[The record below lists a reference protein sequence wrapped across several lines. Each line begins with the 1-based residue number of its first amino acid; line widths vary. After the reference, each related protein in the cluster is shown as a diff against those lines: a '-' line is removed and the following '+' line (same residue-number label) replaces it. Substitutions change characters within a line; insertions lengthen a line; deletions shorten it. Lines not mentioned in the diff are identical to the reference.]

1 VRVAAI
7 FAADTNASCIASR
20 FWSSGSRS
28 SRPQRAVDRA
38 VTPHGSGASIAAVA
52 AWRLDGEQLVEVE
65 LGDRLQLVR
74 GL

>member
-1 VRVAAI
+1 MRVAAI

-28 SRPQRAVDRA
+28 SKPQRAVDRA
-38 VTPHGSGASIAAVA
+38 VTPHRSGASIATVA
-52 AWRLDGEQLVEVE
+52 ARRLDGEQLVEVE
-65 LGDRLQLVR
+65 LGDRLQLVC